1 MNSLEA
7 IAGELYGLLEQASDA
22 MPDVLNAYRT
32 MALVMSRMLDVGTA
46 DAAVTLVGPFAKTD
60 YLLKTH
66 RATART
72 KAVVNTARAN
82 LRAFHTLEVPEL
94 NARMGQTLQ
103 GVSLLVELVTGLGVP
118 LSLRRLF
125 PQVAG
130 HEHKGQK
137 LGHCVRMIVDR
148 FDGEFVLGEL
158 EGVAGESHRLSLDRC
173 GKTFAVGQWSYL
185 GELVWSGCQLN
196 LIRPRIEEG
205 IVTADA
211 IILEPDYLVEISTVA
226 SCFESYTESPIV
238 ALLARIRPQQ
248 TTHHILMGNLAGQM
262 LDEQLRQSATP
273 VPYAETAARFFR
285 DYALRLATCDIPP
298 DFHAEAQRQQRHI
311 RKALSQQL
319 PLHTK
324 GLFSAGNMMV
334 EPSFFCEMYGMQ
346 GRMDLMEIGRM
357 RVVLEQKA
365 GKGGY
370 PERTDGVPRAQEKH
384 YVQMLLYSYLLE
396 DCYRRPSPGADSHW
410 AFLYYS
416 RYEKGLLEPAMR
428 APELFFR
435 ALKIRN
441 GIAAQDFR
449 LVSEGFRQLETLT
462 PEALNTKH
470 LTGKLWQNYVGKQ
483 LESLLSPIRQATPL
497 ERLYTLRMLRAVATE
512 HLLSKIGNQRKENSG
527 FAAAWLTSEDE
538 KLQAG
543 NIYSGLQM
551 AWSGAEEDELVDSLR
566 LLFTRDESCDTSNFR
581 SGDIVV
587 LYPYKPKE
595 QPDLRRQMVFR
606 CTIAAIDSDGLT
618 LSLRHS
624 QTCRRVFDY
633 YDDCLWA
640 VEHDFFESSYSSLY
654 RGTYSFLSAPKS
666 RRDLLLFQREP
677 RIDDTLTLEADHGSF
692 NHMALRVK
700 QARDFFLIIGPPGT
714 GKTSFGLMSTLRE
727 ELLSSQESILLLSY
741 TNRAVDEI
749 CSKLVESGIGF
760 VRIGSRLSCG
770 EPFRQYLLDAV
781 VDGAANVSQLRSRI
795 SAVRVVVGT
804 TASLNSN
811 IEIFQLKHFS
821 LAVIDEASQ
830 ILEPQLMGLLAAVHG
845 QRPAIDRF
853 VMIGDHKQLP
863 AVVQQTDAQSRVE
876 QRELQQIELTDCR
889 SSLFERLLRRYG
901 DDPRVVYMLSH
912 QGRMHPS
919 IAGFP
924 NLAFY
929 ESKLSAVPL
938 AHQLTAE
945 DALLA
950 SGSSSLMM
958 PEVFDSRL
966 KFLSVQ
972 PQSIAE
978 SDKVNIDEAQVIA
991 RYVVDV
997 YRSNRSRFD
1006 AGQTVGVI
1014 VPYRNQIATVR
1025 AAIGSYG
1032 IAELDAVSIDTVER
1046 FQGSQRDY
1054 IAYGFTV
1061 RYHYQLSFLEG
1072 SVFTEGT
1079 VPIDRKL
1086 NVAMTRARKHLLI
1099 VGNAPLLSTLP
1110 VYRNLIEYMKQQGN
1124 FIA

>member
-1 MNSLEA
+1 
-7 IAGELYGLLEQASDA
+7 
-22 MPDVLNAYRT
+22 
-32 MALVMSRMLDVGTA
+32 
-46 DAAVTLVGPFAKTD
+46 
-60 YLLKTH
+60 
-66 RATART
+66 
-72 KAVVNTARAN
+72 
-82 LRAFHTLEVPEL
+82 
-94 NARMGQTLQ
+94 
-103 GVSLLVELVTGLGVP
+103 
-118 LSLRRLF
+118 
-125 PQVAG
+125 
-130 HEHKGQK
+130 
-137 LGHCVRMIVDR
+137 
-148 FDGEFVLGEL
+148 
-158 EGVAGESHRLSLDRC
+158 
-173 GKTFAVGQWSYL
+173 
-185 GELVWSGCQLN
+185 
-196 LIRPRIEEG
+196 
-205 IVTADA
+205 
-211 IILEPDYLVEISTVA
+211 
-226 SCFESYTESPIV
+226 
-238 ALLARIRPQQ
+238 
-248 TTHHILMGNLAGQM
+248 
-262 LDEQLRQSATP
+262 
-273 VPYAETAARFFR
+273 
-285 DYALRLATCDIPP
+285 
-298 DFHAEAQRQQRHI
+298 
-311 RKALSQQL
+311 
-319 PLHTK
+319 
-324 GLFSAGNMMV
+324 
-334 EPSFFCEMYGMQ
+334 
-346 GRMDLMEIGRM
+346 
-357 RVVLEQKA
+357 
-365 GKGGY
+365 
-370 PERTDGVPRAQEKH
+370 
-384 YVQMLLYSYLLE
+384 
-396 DCYRRPSPGADSHW
+396 
-410 AFLYYS
+410 
-416 RYEKGLLEPAMR
+416 
-428 APELFFR
+428 
-435 ALKIRN
+435 
-441 GIAAQDFR
+441 
-449 LVSEGFRQLETLT
+449 
-462 PEALNTKH
+462 
-470 LTGKLWQNYVGKQ
+470 
-483 LESLLSPIRQATPL
+483 
-497 ERLYTLRMLRAVATE
+497 
-512 HLLSKIGNQRKENSG
+512 
-527 FAAAWLTSEDE
+527 
-538 KLQAG
+538 
-543 NIYSGLQM
+543 
-551 AWSGAEEDELVDSLR
+551 
-566 LLFTRDESCDTSNFR
+566 
-581 SGDIVV
+581 
-587 LYPYKPKE
+587 
-595 QPDLRRQMVFR
+595 
-606 CTIAAIDSDGLT
+606 
-618 LSLRHS
+618 
-624 QTCRRVFDY
+624 
-633 YDDCLWA
+633 
-640 VEHDFFESSYSSLY
+640 
-654 RGTYSFLSAPKS
+654 
-666 RRDLLLFQREP
+666 
-677 RIDDTLTLEADHGSF
+677 
-692 NHMALRVK
+692 
-700 QARDFFLIIGPPGT
+700 
-714 GKTSFGLMSTLRE
+714 MSTLRE

-770 EPFRQYLLDAV
+770 EPFRQFLLDAV

-924 NLAFY
+924 NQAFY

>member
-22 MPDVLNAYRT
+22 MPDVLKAYRT

-226 SCFESYTESPIV
+226 ACFESYTESPIV
-238 ALLARIRPQQ
+238 ALLARIRQQ
-248 TTHHILMGNLAGQM
+248 Q
-262 LDEQLRQSATP
+262 
-273 VPYAETAARFFR
+273 
-285 DYALRLATCDIPP
+285 
-298 DFHAEAQRQQRHI
+298 HI

-441 GIAAQDFR
+441 GIAAQDFG
-449 LVSEGFRQLETLT
+449 LVREGFRQLETLT
-462 PEALNTKH
+462 PEALNTKQ
-470 LTGKLWQNYVGKQ
+470 LAGNFWQNYVSKQ

-527 FAAAWLTSEDE
+527 FAAAWLTSEEE

-606 CTIAAIDSDGLT
+606 CTIAAIDGDGLT

-749 CSKLVESGIGF
+749 CSKLVERGIGF

-924 NLAFY
+924 NQAFY

-950 SGSSSLMM
+950 SDGGSLMM